1 MELSTN
7 PIIRFIERAGQK
19 ILNPILIFIY
29 FFVFAFILTAVI
41 GGLTFETTAADGSTI
56 IHTIKNMAYSGV
68 ILVFMRKYKPS

>member
-19 ILNPILIFIY
+19 IPDPILIFIY

-41 GGLTFETTAADGSTI
+41 GGLTFERLPLMVRLSPIRLKIWLIPNTSYGCLT
-56 IHTIKNMAYSGV
+56 M
-68 ILVFMRKYKPS
+68 L